1 MLVFTNKKAESYFL
15 FLFKL
20 IKIKIS
26 FFNETLQEK
35 QILKAEMYQNI
46 NVKYPN
52 TIGNSSNFASTFNE
66 SSNLFGIN
74 SHNSMQLNPNY
85 SEFNHYNNNYII
97 NNPNNIN
104 NSCIG
109 IGSRSDSSNNCSDLS
124 TDFKQNLN
132 HKANMLNNSHANFNI
147 YNNHVQMQQQL
158 QHQVDEQNIFFQNQK
173 FQHNQYLDQAI
184 ISNYRNNTHSSFYSN
199 DSLAGSVATHNLLQS
214 LHLENQSYKEEPQ
227 AISSPII
234 SYNTNFN
241 SSPIGEAKV
250 SIEANFV
257 DKKASKKNMKNLY
270 NDSNNSLYQNYSAII
285 NNEAVR
291 PTLSLYSNEQ
301 PMDYYHQSYSGVENM
316 SKNEVRI
323 NKNFGLPNEDWI
335 NRLKDKK
342 DITKKECGHDRNND
356 SWSKASDDSDP
367 FRNGATLRERNR
379 MHILNDAFDDLR
391 KMVPKP
397 NSNEHQRLSKIATL
411 RQAINYISCLTNY
424 LQINGG
430 CKPVDA
436 STLPAPPRRRRRR
449 KFPKVNP
456 SERNTEIGN
465 NAIGLNQKSE
475 IKIEIN
481 NRNAQESLNLI
492 NGNDLEIKAKKKK
505 IKLDKKKINS
515 RNF

>member
-1 MLVFTNKKAESYFL
+1 MN
-15 FLFKL
+15 
-20 IKIKIS
+20 
-26 FFNETLQEK
+26 Q
-35 QILKAEMYQNI
+35 QI

-66 SSNLFGIN
+66 SSNFFGIN
-74 SHNSMQLNPNY
+74 SHNSMQLNQNY
-85 SEFNHYNNNYII
+85 SEFNHYNNNYI
-97 NNPNNIN
+97 NNPNNIS

-132 HKANMLNNSHANFNI
+132 HKTNMLNNSHANFNS

-173 FQHNQYLDQAI
+173 FQHNFNHQYLDQAI

-199 DSLAGSVATHNLLQS
+199 DSLAGSVTTHNLLQS
-214 LHLENQSYKEEPQ
+214 LHLENQLYKEEPQ

-241 SSPIGEAKV
+241 SSPVSEVKV
-250 SIEANFV
+250 FSETNFV
-257 DKKASKKNMKNLY
+257 DKKACGSKKNMKNLY
-270 NDSNNSLYQNYSAII
+270 NNSNNSLYQNYSAII
-285 NNEAVR
+285 NNEDVR
-291 PTLSLYSNEQ
+291 PTSSLYCNEQ
-301 PMDYYHQSYSGVENM
+301 PMDFYHQNYSGVENM

-323 NKNFGLPNEDWI
+323 NKNFGLSTEDWI

-342 DITKKECGHDRNND
+342 DNTKKECDHDRNND

-411 RQAINYISCLTNY
+411 RQAIDYISCLTNY
-424 LQINGG
+424 LQKNGG

-456 SERNTEIGN
+456 NERNTEIEN
-465 NAIGLNQKSE
+465 NAIGLNQMSE

-481 NRNAQESLNLI
+481 NLNAQERLNSI
-492 NGNDLEIKAKKKK
+492 NVNDSEIKAKKKK
-505 IKLDKKKINS
+505 IKLEKKKMNGG
-515 RNF
+515 NF